1 MKQKDKLFRFDLIR
15 GLAMLFVIIT
25 HFNET
30 LVKLNI
36 YSPCIHVYMGRGL
49 LYSQIGVVLFI
60 LMSGSL
66 SAMSLE
72 RCLPDDCKMEKR
84 SILNYYKK
92 RILSILPLYY
102 MAYIIAYLIK
112 VVPNGVAVHPAMI
125 WSFLGMDGYLTRFNI
140 PIVYLVGEWF
150 IGMIIICYLLCP
162 FLYQA
167 IRKYPKITFFIL
179 LIYYILIVTYYPF
192 MRNKET
198 DVLVRIFDFAVGM
211 YFGIYIKRVPRAV
224 VAICLAV
231 SVLFCFVEPNIDY
244 IYLIIIRG
252 VSLYCVLW
260 FLGDYFQTFQA
271 KIVVK
276 VRNACSTWAKYS
288 FAIYMIHKLVI
299 DEVLYP
305 FAGGSAD
312 LKKYVRLMTYSG
324 VLMVA
329 LGVILFSAEKYI
341 MQSLIRKK

>member
-1 MKQKDKLFRFDLIR
+1 
-15 GLAMLFVIIT
+15 
-25 HFNET
+25 
-30 LVKLNI
+30 
-36 YSPCIHVYMGRGL
+36 
-49 LYSQIGVVLFI
+49 
-60 LMSGSL
+60 
-66 SAMSLE
+66 
-72 RCLPDDCKMEKR
+72 
-84 SILNYYKK
+84 
-92 RILSILPLYY
+92 
-102 MAYIIAYLIK
+102 
-112 VVPNGVAVHPAMI
+112 
-125 WSFLGMDGYLTRFNI
+125 
-140 PIVYLVGEWF
+140 
-150 IGMIIICYLLCP
+150 
-162 FLYQA
+162 
-167 IRKYPKITFFIL
+167 
-179 LIYYILIVTYYPF
+179 

-198 DVLVRIFDFAVGM
+198 DVLVRIFDFEVGM
-211 YFGIYIKRVPRAV
+211 YFGIYIKRIPRAV
-224 VAICLAV
+224 AAICLAV

-252 VSLYCVLW
+252 MSLYCVLW